1 MSTSNSSKNVTEI
14 RKTTLIYLTAISAG
28 ILLISNLAATKLWD
42 MFGIAVDGGVICF
55 PISYILGDIIIEF
68 YGKKTARSV
77 ILSSLLLNIL
87 AALVF
92 WVVCILPPFAG
103 TEEMHTAISSVLGF
117 APRIIIG
124 SLAGYLFSQFS
135 NNFIFEKIKQKT
147 GSKLFLVRAL
157 GSSLIAH
164 LLDTLVF
171 ETIAFL
177 GVLPFND
184 FLNQAIF
191 AYLIGLGFE
200 FILSPVELL
209 IVNRVRPYLDDSE
222 VKDSESESGSE
233 SKSATKNKA
242 ASKRAESKT
251 QKEN

>member
-1 MSTSNSSKNVTEI
+1 MV
-14 RKTTLIYLTAISAG
+14 RKPPNQLFFPVFCLIFLPP
-28 ILLISNLAATKLWD
+28 L
-42 MFGIAVDGGVICF
+42 F
-55 PISYILGDIIIEF
+55 
-68 YGKKTARSV
+68 
-77 ILSSLLLNIL
+77 
-87 AALVF
+87 F
-92 WVVCILPPFAG
+92 WIVCILPPFTG

-135 NNFIFEKIKQKT
+135 NNFIFEKIKKKT
-147 GSKLFLVRAL
+147 GSRLFLVRAL

-191 AYLIGLGFE
+191 AYLMGLGFE
-200 FILSPVELL
+200 FILSPIELL
-209 IVNRVRPYLDDSE
+209 IVSKVRPYLDDSE
-222 VKDSESESGSE
+222 IKNPE
-233 SKSATKNKA
+233 SKSKAQNKA
-242 ASKRAESKT
+242 TSKDSESKT

>member
-1 MSTSNSSKNVTEI
+1 MSTSNSVKDNTEI

-68 YGKKTARSV
+68 YGKKTAKSV

-87 AALVF
+87 AAIVF
-92 WVVCILPPFAG
+92 WIVCILPPFAG

-135 NNFIFEKIKQKT
+135 NNFIFEKIKKKT
-147 GSKLFLVRAL
+147 GSRLFLVRAL

-200 FILSPVELL
+200 FILSPIELL
-209 IVNRVRPYLDDSE
+209 IVSKVRPYLDDSE
-222 VKDSESESGSE
+222 IKDSG
-233 SKSATKNKA
+233 SKSKTQNKA
-242 ASKRAESKT
+242 TSKDSESKT
-251 QKEN
+251 QKEK

>member
-1 MSTSNSSKNVTEI
+1 MV
-14 RKTTLIYLTAISAG
+14 RKPLNQLFFPVFCLIFLPP
-28 ILLISNLAATKLWD
+28 L
-42 MFGIAVDGGVICF
+42 F
-55 PISYILGDIIIEF
+55 
-68 YGKKTARSV
+68 
-77 ILSSLLLNIL
+77 
-87 AALVF
+87 F
-92 WVVCILPPFAG
+92 WIVCILPPFTG

-135 NNFIFEKIKQKT
+135 NNFIFEKIKKKT
-147 GSKLFLVRAL
+147 GSRLFLVRAL

-191 AYLIGLGFE
+191 AYFIGLGFE
-200 FILSPVELL
+200 FILSPIELL
-209 IVNRVRPYLDDSE
+209 IVSKVRPYLDDSE
-222 VKDSESESGSE
+222 INNPE
-233 SKSATKNKA
+233 SKSKVQNKA
-242 ASKRAESKT
+242 ASKDSESKT